1 MRILLVNG
9 NTTTAMTDTL
19 VAVAREAAAPGTE
32 VAAATGTIG
41 ATVVSHR
48 AEDAIAA
55 HATLKAI
62 ADHGEAFDGV
72 LIGVSTDPALG
83 AARALLPVPVV
94 GMTEAALLT
103 ACMLG
108 GRFGLVTFSRASA
121 PGYREAVERYG
132 LLGRMAGLRT
142 IDVPLAEAFA
152 KREKLT
158 EAIVETADALIE
170 TDGAEV
176 LILAGAAA
184 AGLPA
189 GLQPHVP
196 VPLLDGIVCGVRL
209 TEAMIRLGAPKPA
222 RGSYA
227 PPAGNRYT
235 GLDEATARLLRES
248 SAATPAASP

>member
-1 MRILLVNG
+1 MRILLVNA
-9 NTTTAMTDTL
+9 NTTAAMTETL
-19 VAVAREAAAPGTE
+19 VATARRAAAPGTE
-32 VAAATGTIG
+32 IAGATGTIG
-41 ATVVSHR
+41 GAIVSHR
-48 AEDAIAA
+48 AEEAIAE

-62 ADHGEAFDGV
+62 ADHEDPFDGV

-108 GRFGLVTFSRASA
+108 GRFGLITFSLASA

-132 LLGRMAGLRT
+132 LASRLAGLGT
-142 IDVPLAEAFA
+142 IDIPLAEAYA
-152 KREKLT
+152 KREALT
-158 EAIVETADALIE
+158 DAIVETADALIE
-170 TDGAEV
+170 SEGAEV
-176 LILAGAAA
+176 LILCGAAA

-209 TEAMIRLGAPKPA
+209 TEAMIRLGAPKPS
-222 RGSYA
+222 RGSHA
-227 PPAGNRYT
+227 PPAGNRYV
-235 GLDEATARLLRES
+235 GLDDATARLLRRY
-248 SAATPAASP
+248 AATPAES

>member
-9 NTTTAMTDTL
+9 NTTATMTATL
-19 VAVAREAAAPGTE
+19 AATAREAAAPGTE
-32 VAAATGTIG
+32 IASATATFGAAI
-41 ATVVSHR
+41 VSHR
-48 AEDAIAA
+48 AEEAIAE
-55 HATLKAI
+55 HAILKAI
-62 ADHGEAFDGV
+62 ADHDDPFDGV

-103 ACMLG
+103 SCMLG
-108 GRFGLVTFSRASA
+108 GRFGLVTFSLASA

-132 LLGRMAGLRT
+132 LASRLAGLRT
-142 IDVPLAEAFA
+142 IDIPLAEAYA
-152 KREKLT
+152 KREELA
-158 EAIVETADALIE
+158 EAIVEVADALVGR
-170 TDGAEV
+170 DGAEV

-189 GLQPHVP
+189 MLQPHVP

-209 TEAMIRLGAPKPA
+209 TEAMVRLGAPKPS

-227 PPAGNRYT
+227 PPVANRYT
-235 GLDEATARLLRES
+235 GLDEATTRLLRDN
-248 SAATPAASP
+248 AATPGRD

>member
-9 NTTTAMTDTL
+9 NTTNAMTDTL
-19 VAVAREAAAPGTE
+19 SSVARAVAAPGTGIT
-32 VAAATGTIG
+32 ATTGTIG
-41 ATVVSHR
+41 AAIVSHR
-48 AEDAIAA
+48 AEEAIAG
-55 HATLKAI
+55 HAILKAI
-62 ADHGEAFDGV
+62 ADHREPFDGV

-108 GRFGLVTFSRASA
+108 GRFGLVSFGRASA
-121 PGYREAVERYG
+121 PVYRETVERYG
-132 LLGRMAGLRT
+132 LASRLAGLRT
-142 IDVPLAEAFA
+142 IDMPLAEAYA
-152 KREKLT
+152 EREKLA
-158 EAIVETADALIE
+158 EVIIEVADALIE

-176 LILAGAAA
+176 LILAGAAT
-184 AGLPA
+184 AGLPT

-227 PPAGNRYT
+227 PPAENRYT
-235 GLDEATARLLRES
+235 GLDEATVRLLREN
-248 SAATPAASP
+248 AAAPSRPA

>member
-9 NTTTAMTDTL
+9 NTNSAMTETL
-19 VAVAREAAAPGTE
+19 VVTARDAAAPGTE
-32 VAAATGTIG
+32 IAAATADFG
-41 ATVVSHR
+41 AGIVSHR
-48 AEDAIAA
+48 AEEAIAG
-55 HATLKAI
+55 HAILKAI
-62 ADHGEAFDGV
+62 ANHEGDFDGV

-83 AARALLPVPVV
+83 ALRALLATPVV

-108 GRFGLVTFSRASA
+108 ARFGLVTFSLASA

-132 LLGRMAGLRT
+132 LTGRLAGMRT
-142 IDVPLAEAFA
+142 IDVPLAQAFA
-152 KREKLT
+152 EREKLT
-158 EAIVETADALIE
+158 EAIVGAADALIE

-209 TEAMIRLGAPKPA
+209 TEAMIRLGAPKPS
-222 RGSYA
+222 RGSHA
-227 PPAGNRYT
+227 PPAANRYT
-235 GLDEATARLLRES
+235 GLDEATERLLRKN
-248 SAATPAASP
+248 AAARSRR

>member
-1 MRILLVNG
+1 MRILIVNG
-9 NTTTAMTDTL
+9 NTNAAMTETL
-19 VAVAREAAAPGTE
+19 AATARGAAAPGTE
-32 VAAATGTIG
+32 IAAATAAFG
-41 ATVVSHR
+41 AGIVSHR
-48 AEDAIAA
+48 AEEAIAG
-55 HATLKAI
+55 HAILKAI
-62 ADHGEAFDGV
+62 ADHDGGYDGV

-83 AARALLPVPVV
+83 AARALLRTPVV

-108 GRFGLVTFSRASA
+108 ARFGLITFSLASA

-132 LLGRMAGLRT
+132 LTSRLAGLRT
-142 IDVPLAEAFA
+142 IDIPLAQAFA
-152 KREKLT
+152 EREKLT

-170 TDGAEV
+170 ADGAEA

-209 TEAMIRLGAPKPA
+209 TEAMIHLGTPKPS
-222 RGSYA
+222 RGSHA
-227 PPAGNRYT
+227 PPAANRYT
-235 GLDEATARLLRES
+235 GLDEATARLLREN
-248 SAATPAASP
+248 AETRGRR

>member
-9 NTTTAMTDTL
+9 NTTAAMTETL
-19 VAVAREAAAPGTE
+19 VATARDAAAPGTE
-32 VAAATGTIG
+32 IAAATGAFG
-41 ATVVSHR
+41 AAIVSHR
-48 AEDAIAA
+48 AEEAIAG
-55 HATLKAI
+55 HAILKAI
-62 ADHGEAFDGV
+62 ADHEGAYDGV

-83 AARALLPVPVV
+83 AVRALLPVPVV

-108 GRFGLVTFSRASA
+108 ARFGLITFSLASA

-132 LLGRMAGLRT
+132 LASRLAGLRT
-142 IDVPLAEAFA
+142 IDIPLARAYAE
-152 KREKLT
+152 REKLT
-158 EAIVETADALIE
+158 EAIVEVADTLIE
-170 TDGAEV
+170 ADGAEV

-209 TEAMIRLGAPKPA
+209 TEAMIRLGAPTPS
-222 RGSYA
+222 RGSHA
-227 PPAGNRYT
+227 PPAANHYV
-235 GLDEATARLLRES
+235 GLDEATARLLREN
-248 SAATPAASP
+248 AESPDRS

>member
-9 NTTTAMTDTL
+9 NTTAAMTQTL
-19 VAVAREAAAPGTE
+19 VATAREAAAPGTE
-32 VAAATGTIG
+32 IAAATGSIG
-41 ATVVSHR
+41 AAVVSHR
-48 AEDAIAA
+48 AEEAIAG
-55 HATLKAI
+55 HAIVKAV
-62 ADHGEAFDGV
+62 ADHDGAFDGV

-83 AARALLPVPVV
+83 ALRALLPVPVV

-121 PGYREAVERYG
+121 PGYRETVERYG
-132 LLGRMAGLRT
+132 LASRLAGLGT
-142 IDVPLAEAFA
+142 IDIPLAEAYA

-158 EAIVETADALIE
+158 EAIVEAADALI
-170 TDGAEV
+170 DRNGAEV

-189 GLQPHVP
+189 RLQPHVP

-209 TEAMIRLGAPKPA
+209 TEAMIRLGASKPS

-227 PPAGNRYT
+227 PPAENRYV

-248 SAATPAASP
+248 SATPDRS

>member
-9 NTTTAMTDTL
+9 NTTAAMTETL
-19 VAVAREAAAPGTE
+19 VATARRAAAPGTE
-32 VAAATGTIG
+32 IAGASGTIG
-41 ATVVSHR
+41 AAIVSHR
-48 AEDAIAA
+48 AEEAIAG
-55 HATLKAI
+55 HAILKAI
-62 ADHGEAFDGV
+62 ADHDASFDGV

-94 GMTEAALLT
+94 GMTEAALFT

-108 GRFGLVTFSRASA
+108 GRFGLVTFSLASA

-132 LLGRMAGLRT
+132 LASRMAGLRT
-142 IDVPLAEAFA
+142 IDIPLAEAYA
-152 KREKLT
+152 KREKL
-158 EAIVETADALIE
+158 EDAIVEVAEVLIDS
-170 TDGAEV
+170 DGAEV

-189 GLQPHVP
+189 MLQPHVP
-196 VPLLDGIVCGVRL
+196 VPLLDGIVCGVRM

-227 PPAGNRYT
+227 PPTENRYT
-235 GLDEATARLLRES
+235 GLDEPTARLLRTCAGAPGRS
-248 SAATPAASP
+248 

>member
-9 NTTTAMTDTL
+9 NTTAAMTDTL
-19 VAVAREAAAPGTE
+19 ASVAQAAASPGAAI
-32 VAAATGTIG
+32 AAATAVIG
-41 ATVVSHR
+41 AAIVSHR
-48 AEDAIAA
+48 AEEAIAG
-55 HATLKAI
+55 HAILKAI
-62 ADHGEAFDGV
+62 ADHREPFDGV

-94 GMTEAALLT
+94 GMTEAALLC

-121 PGYREAVERYG
+121 PGYRETVERYG
-132 LLGRMAGLRT
+132 LASRLAGLRT
-142 IDVPLAEAFA
+142 IDIPLAEAFA
-152 KREKLT
+152 KREKLA
-158 EAIVETADALIE
+158 EAIVETADALVE

-189 GLQPHVP
+189 ELQPRVP

-235 GLDEATARLLRES
+235 GLDEATVRLLRENT
-248 SAATPAASP
+248 ADPA

>member
-19 VAVAREAAAPGTE
+19 LAVAREAAAPGTE
-32 VAAATGTIG
+32 MAAATGTLG
-41 ATVVSHR
+41 AAIVSHR
-48 AEDAIAA
+48 AEDALAG
-55 HATLKAI
+55 HAVLKAI
-62 ADHGEAFDGV
+62 ADHEEAFDGV

-83 AARALLPVPVV
+83 AARALLPVPVI

-103 ACMLG
+103 ACLLG

-121 PGYREAVERYG
+121 PGYRETVERYG
-132 LLGRMAGLRT
+132 LASRLAGLRT
-142 IDVPLAEAFA
+142 IDVSLAEAFA
-152 KREKLT
+152 QREKLT
-158 EAIVETADALIE
+158 AAIVATADALFE

-189 GLQPHVP
+189 VLQPHVP

-209 TEAMIRLGAPKPA
+209 TEAMIRLGAPKPV

-227 PPAGNRYT
+227 PPSGNRYT
-235 GLDEATARLLRES
+235 GLDEATARLLREH
-248 SAATPAASP
+248 SAASEHA

>member
-9 NTTTAMTDTL
+9 NTTTTMTDTL
-19 VAVAREAAAPGTE
+19 VATARRAAAPGTE
-32 VAAATGTIG
+32 VAPATATIG
-41 ATVVSHR
+41 AAIVSHR
-48 AEDAIAA
+48 AEEAIAG
-55 HATLKAI
+55 HAIIKAI
-62 ADHGEAFDGV
+62 ADHEDAFDGV

-83 AARALLPVPVV
+83 ATRALLTVPVV

-108 GRFGLVTFSRASA
+108 GRFGLITFSLASA

-132 LLGRMAGLRT
+132 LASRLAGLRT
-142 IDVPLAEAFA
+142 IDIPLAEAYA
-152 KREKLT
+152 KREELAD
-158 EAIVETADALIE
+158 AIVEVADALVG

-189 GLQPHVP
+189 ILQPHVP

-209 TEAMIRLGAPKPA
+209 TEAMIRLGAAKPS

-227 PPAGNRYT
+227 PPAKNRYV
-235 GLDEATARLLRES
+235 GLDDATTRLLRER
-248 SAATPAASP
+248 SAPTN